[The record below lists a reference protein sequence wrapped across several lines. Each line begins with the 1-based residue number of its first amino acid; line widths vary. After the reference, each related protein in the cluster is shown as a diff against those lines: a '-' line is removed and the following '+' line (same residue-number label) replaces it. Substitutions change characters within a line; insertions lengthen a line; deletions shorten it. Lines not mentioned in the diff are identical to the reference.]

1 MGRKPTGKANRN
13 DYITR
18 TLEIHHYTARYVV
31 PGAKEISE
39 TELHIAAGGKSQA
52 DKLAQKRG
60 KELGTVIDITHT
72 GVDRKLMGMLVA
84 KFFSEADELH
94 FETENTEDVENG

>member
-1 MGRKPTGKANRN
+1 MGRKSTGKPNRN

-18 TLEIHHYTARYVV
+18 TLEIHHYAVRYVV
-31 PGAKEISE
+31 PGAKDISE

-52 DKLAQKRG
+52 DKRAQKRG
-60 KELGTVIDITHT
+60 KEFGTVIDITHT
-72 GVDRKLMGMLVA
+72 GEDKKLMGMLA
-84 KFFSEADELH
+84 EKFFAEADELH